1 VLDAFIR
8 PWIDPPLNLVGRALY
23 RAGVTADGVTLAGLG
38 LAMGAAIAIAF
49 RQYPLG
55 CLLLLG
61 SRLLDG
67 LDGAVARASSPT
79 DRGGYFDI
87 VSDYVFYAAI
97 PLGFALADP
106 DRNAL
111 AAAALLGSFTL
122 TGTSFLAFAT
132 LAAKRGLETTS
143 QGKKSFFYSRG
154 VMEGTETIACF
165 VAMTLWPQMFPVLAW
180 AAFALCIVTAIQRA
194 VLAFRTF
201 R

>member
-1 VLDAFIR
+1 MLSTR
-8 PWIDPPLNLVGRALY
+8 
-23 RAGVTADGVTLAGLG
+23 TLKFFLTHFG
-38 LAMGAAIAIAF
+38 LAFSFRRTCLTAAVAIAF

-55 CLLLLG
+55 CSLLLG

-67 LDGAVARASSPT
+67 VDGAVARASSPT

-97 PLGFALADP
+97 PLGFAVADP
-106 DRNAL
+106 VRNAL
-111 AAAALLGSFTL
+111 AAAALLGSFAL

-143 QGKKSFFYSRG
+143 LGKKSFFYSRG
-154 VMEGTETIACF
+154 IMEGAETITCF
-165 VAMTLWPQMFPVLAW
+165 AAMTLWPRTFPVLAW
-180 AAFALCIVTAIQRA
+180 IAFALCILTAIQRA
-194 VLAFRTF
+194 VLASRTF